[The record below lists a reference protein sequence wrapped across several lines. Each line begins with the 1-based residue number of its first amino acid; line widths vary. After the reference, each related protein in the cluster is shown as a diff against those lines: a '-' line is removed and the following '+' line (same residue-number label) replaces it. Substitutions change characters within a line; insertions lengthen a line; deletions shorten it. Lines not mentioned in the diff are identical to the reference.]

1 MTQMDIQLSNFN
13 INRIR
18 IFTALASL
26 LLSLQA
32 VYFDDILNRDG
43 IMYLQMVEAYLA
55 GGLIAARTIFDWPAF
70 SILVA
75 WIHQITP
82 FSIETNAFIT
92 NSLLFLL
99 LTDALVL
106 ISSIIVSSQ
115 RQLLIASILILCFMP
130 INEYRDFIIR
140 DVGYWAFC
148 SLALYQFMKYMQT
161 SSFSRATLW
170 QAFMIIAIL
179 FRIEGTVIF
188 LALPLFLLFNQPF
201 TIAFKQLI
209 QTYYLLLISSFIII
223 LFVLTQAD
231 IVSAFSKLA
240 SIPSTYLNL
249 NKYSEKLITSSEII
263 ETQILNKYSADYA
276 PLMVISGLLTMLVY
290 KILKLFSASYIIIYL
305 TTLNKKSTSH
315 FPLYQKLLFY
325 FFALNI
331 LILTIFLFKQYFI
344 SGRYTILALIGLL
357 LLVIPRLC
365 QNIERFWL
373 NKDLWPLTLIGLALF
388 YSVADTATLS
398 NSKTYIKDTALWA
411 AHNLPS
417 GSRVITDDEF
427 TFYYFDREST
437 AVSLCVK
444 PIFRPNDFTAEHAS
458 INPYPSGFCS
468 EEKATDYRNYDYVL
482 VVEKKRHPELR
493 AFLKTLS
500 IKRIY
505 YLENDRLED
514 GASVYQVIK

>member
-1 MTQMDIQLSNFN
+1 MDTQASNFN
-13 INRIR
+13 ITQVR

-43 IMYLQMVEAYLA
+43 IMYLQMVEAYVA

-75 WIHQITP
+75 WIHQLTP
-82 FSIETNAFIT
+82 FSIETSAFIT

-106 ISSIIVSSQ
+106 ISSLIVSSQ

-148 SLALYQFMKYMQT
+148 SLALYQFMKYMHYST
-161 SSFSRATLW
+161 FNRATLW
-170 QAFMIIAIL
+170 QVFMIVAIL

-188 LALPLFLLFNQPF
+188 LALPLFLLFTHSF
-201 TIAFKQLI
+201 ATAFKELA
-209 QTYYLLLISSFIII
+209 QTYYLLIISSFIII
-223 LFVLTQAD
+223 LFVLIQAD

-249 NKYSEKLITSSEII
+249 SEYSEKLVTSSEII

-276 PLMVISGLLTMLVY
+276 PLMIISGLLVMLVY
-290 KILKLFSASYIIIYL
+290 KILKLFSVSYIIIYL
-305 TTLNKKSTSH
+305 TTLNKKSTTPFSI
-315 FPLYQKLLFY
+315 YQKLLLY

-331 LILTIFLFKQYFI
+331 LILTIFLFKQYFV
-344 SGRYTILALIGLL
+344 SGRYTVLALIGLL

-365 QNIERFWL
+365 HNIESFWL
-373 NKDLWPLTLIGLALF
+373 NKNLRPLTLIGLALF

-398 NSKTYIKDTALWA
+398 SSKTYIKDTALWA

-427 TFYYFDREST
+427 TFYYFDREETS
-437 AVSLCVK
+437 ASLCVK
-444 PIFRPNDFTAEHAS
+444 PIFRPNDFTSEHAS
-458 INPYPSGFCS
+458 LNPYPSGFCS
-468 EEKATDYRNYDYVL
+468 EKRATDYRNYDYVL
-482 VVEKKRHPELR
+482 VVEKKRHPELK

-505 YLENDRLED
+505 YKENEHLDD
-514 GASVYQVIK
+514 GASVYKVIK